1 MSTGK
6 PLHRFVPTLTEVFH
20 PGETTPAAPIDA
32 QALVDEVLQTIKP
45 RLEQQLRA
53 TLQAAVDEQMRVAA
67 VGWERDIHAA
77 VQTAV
82 ARALASHA
90 PKP

>member
-6 PLHRFVPTLTEVFH
+6 PPPRFVPTLTEVFH
-20 PGETTPAAPIDA
+20 PGEEQQPAPIDA
-32 QALVDEVLQTIKP
+32 QTLVEQVLQAVKP

-53 TLQAAVDEQMRVAA
+53 TLQAAVEEQMRVAV
-67 VGWERDIHAA
+67 VGWERDIHTA

-82 ARALASHA
+82 ARALASQL